1 MGKILAPRL
10 QEIILSSG
18 DKTESARISKLEQQQ
33 LIRKIAPRI
42 YTSNLEED
50 AASIIKRNW
59 FHILAGQY
67 PDALLSHRS
76 ALEFR
81 PTPAGHVY
89 LTYSYNNNL
98 QLPGLTI
105 HFMKGPG
112 ATSGDITFFE
122 SLHVSQDARAF
133 LENLQSSRKQGEESK
148 TLKQAELEEKLE
160 AILRT
165 RGEQGLNE
173 LMDKAKTIAATL
185 GMEKEYKKLSVLVSA
200 LLATGDSKK
209 LQSPLALARSLGDP
223 FDPDRIE
230 LFQKLQQSLATATF
244 PELKDV
250 NNTRK
255 AYRNFA
261 FYEGYFSN
269 YIEGTEFTIEEAKEI
284 IVSGLPLPARND
296 DSHDMLG
303 TYHIV
308 SDKTEMSVVPANAAE
323 LITLLRERHAI
334 LLGARTSKNPGEFK
348 DKNNRAGNTEFVDW
362 QLVAGTL
369 KKGFEWYS
377 LLQHPFA
384 KATYMMFL
392 ISEVHPFLDGNGRIA
407 RVMMNAELSSRG
419 LAKIIIPT
427 VYREDYIGALKKFT
441 KQRDPDAYTRM
452 LLKAWQFSAN
462 VFGEDQDAMED
473 YLLRCNA
480 FIEPKEGVYLKKI
493 PALRVT
499 QDWSNPVAMEYGRD
513 IRIYSSKANF
523 SYKIY
528 SANMGSVEAVAID
541 KAAPLIISKD
551 NPYIRGIEN
560 PMMSFKSNTEEEN
573 RIDFEMV

>member
-1 MGKILAPRL
+1 MGKILTPRL

-18 DKTESARISKLEQQQ
+18 DKTESARVSKLEQQG

-67 PDALLSHRS
+67 PDAILSHRS

-81 PTPAGHVY
+81 PTLAGHVY
-89 LTYSYNNNL
+89 LTYTYNNNL

-112 ATSGDITFFE
+112 PTAGDKIFFE
-122 SLHVSQDARAF
+122 PLHVSQDVRAF
-133 LENLQSSRKQGEESK
+133 LENLQSSRKKGEESK
-148 TLKQAELEEKLE
+148 TLTQAELEEKLE

-165 RGEQGLNE
+165 RGEKGLND
-173 LMDKAKTIAATL
+173 LRDRAKTLAASL
-185 GMEKEYKKLSVLVSA
+185 EMEKEYKKLSALISA

-230 LFQKLQQSLATATF
+230 LFQTLQQTLAAASF
-244 PELKDV
+244 PDLKDL
-250 NNTRK
+250 NSTRK

-284 IVSGLPLPARND
+284 ITTNTPLPARQD
-296 DSHDMLG
+296 DSHDILG
-303 TYHIV
+303 THHIV
-308 SDKTEMSVVPANAAE
+308 SEKNEMSIVPVNAAE
-323 LITLLRERHAI
+323 LITLLMERHAI
-334 LLGARTSKNPGEFK
+334 LLRARTSKKPGQFK

-362 QLVAGTL
+362 QLVSGTL
-369 KKGFEWYS
+369 KKGFQWYS

-384 KATYMMFL
+384 KAVYMMFL
-392 ISEVHPFLDGNGRIA
+392 VSEVHPFLDGNGRIA
-407 RVMMNAELSSRG
+407 RVMMNAELSSQG
-419 LAKIIIPT
+419 LSKIIIPT

-441 KQRDPDAYTRM
+441 RQRDPDAYTRM
-452 LLKAWQFSAN
+452 LLRAWQFSAN
-462 VFGEDQDAMED
+462 VFGEDQDQMEN
-473 YLLRCNA
+473 YLRRCNA
-480 FIEPKEGVYLKKI
+480 FTEPGEGIHLKKI
-493 PALRVT
+493 PALLVT
-499 QDWSNPVAMEYGRD
+499 SQWSNPLPVEYGRD
-513 IRIYSSKANF
+513 IRVYASKENF

-528 SANMGSVEAVAID
+528 SANMGSVEAPVTE
-541 KAAPLIISKD
+541 KVAPLIISKD
-551 NPYIRGIEN
+551 NPYIRGIEH
-560 PMMSFKSNTEEEN
+560 PMISFRSNTDETV
-573 RIDFEMV
+573 RIDVETL

>member
-42 YTSNLEED
+42 YTSNLQEEP
-50 AASIIKRNW
+50 ASIIKRNW

-89 LTYSYNNNL
+89 LTYSYNNKL

-112 ATSGDITFFE
+112 ATPGDRTFFE
-122 SLHVSQDARAF
+122 PLHVSQDARAF
-133 LENLQSSRKQGEESK
+133 LENLQSSRKEGEESK
-148 TLKQAELEEKLE
+148 ALTQAELEEKLE

-165 RGEQGLNE
+165 RGEEGLNE
-173 LMDKAKTIAATL
+173 LRDKAKTIAAAL
-185 GMEKEYKKLSVLVSA
+185 GMEKEYKKLSILVSV

-209 LQSPLALARSLGDP
+209 LQSPMALARSLGDP

-230 LFQKLQQSLATATF
+230 LFQKLQQSLATAIF

-250 NNTRK
+250 NSTRK

-284 IVSGLPLPARND
+284 IVSGAPLPARQD
-296 DSHDMLG
+296 DSHDILS

-308 SDKTEMSVVPANAAE
+308 SDKTEMSVVPANATE
-323 LITLLRERHAI
+323 LLTLLRERHAI
-334 LLGARTSKNPGEFK
+334 LLRARTSKNPGQFK
-348 DKNNRAGNTEFVDW
+348 DKNNRAGSTEFVDW

-392 ISEVHPFLDGNGRIA
+392 VSEVHPFLDGNGRIA

-419 LAKIIIPT
+419 HAKIIIPT
-427 VYREDYIGALKKFT
+427 VYREDYIGGLKKFT

-462 VFGEDQDAMED
+462 VFGEDQDGMED
-473 YLLRCNA
+473 YLQRCNA
-480 FIEPKEGVYLKKI
+480 FTEPKEGVYLKKI

-499 QDWSNPVAMEYGRD
+499 QDWSNPVAIEYGRD

-560 PMMSFKSNTEEEN
+560 PMISFKSNTTEEN
-573 RIDFEMV
+573 RIDFEML